1 MRSSL
6 GFNRGLQA
14 GPHNSVV
21 HGGVTFLSLMRCN
34 LSFDRGLQAS
44 LMSFVCSLMC
54 SLVGLMR
61 GLQASPLNSVI
72 RGGNLPNGHLP
83 ADIECGHR
91 ASLVHMSDTHIFFNL
106 SAGLGINGGAILSR
120 GAPFFPIN
128 CTFGDGYGP
137 AFVLKYERA
146 PGLSFWSALFGLDRG
161 AMGLHFHTALWL
173 ILCSTL
179 LLPNFVING
188 RAIGRGLSAFLQT
201 LRQTFLGLMGGLSG
215 LFRGNLRMDF
225 ILNVV
230 DLFDNALL
238 KRKLGGLFRCIR
250 CPILIMSEGHG
261 DHQGQ

>member
-44 LMSFVCSLMC
+44 LMSLVCRSLGRLM
-54 SLVGLMR
+54 GMMR
-61 GLQASPLNSVI
+61 GLQASPLNSVV

-91 ASLVHMSDTHIFFNL
+91 ASLVHMRDTHIFFNL
-106 SAGLGINGGAILSR
+106 RAGLRINGGAILSR

-128 CTFGDGYGP
+128 CTFGDGYGL

-146 PGLSFWSALFGLDRG
+146 PGLSFWSTFFGLDRC
-161 AMGLHFHTALWL
+161 AMGLHFHTAGGL

-201 LRQTFLGLMGGLSG
+201 LRQTFLGLFGSLSG
-215 LFRGNLRMDF
+215 LFRRNLSMDF

-230 DLFDNALL
+230 DLFDKALL
-238 KRKLGGLFRCIR
+238 KRKLGGLFRCVSF
-250 CPILIMSEGHG
+250 PILIMSAGHG